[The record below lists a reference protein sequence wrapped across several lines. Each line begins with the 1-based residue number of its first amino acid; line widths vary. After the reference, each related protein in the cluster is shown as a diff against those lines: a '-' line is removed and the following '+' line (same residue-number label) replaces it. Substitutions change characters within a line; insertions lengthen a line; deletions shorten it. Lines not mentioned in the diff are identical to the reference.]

1 MFINIYSIALFFLFS
16 LTSVSSL
23 SLPQRP
29 GMISPREFPVRAS
42 RPRQVYIAEEE
53 VQGRY
58 IPTRT
63 FDPSSIKRRHAD
75 DVNFD
80 HYEEDEDENEDLILQ
95 LSHKNKR
102 GVIPKVV
109 EL

>member
-1 MFINIYSIALFFLFS
+1 MLTNPYVLTILSLFS
-16 LTSVSSL
+16 LTLVSGL

-29 GMISPREFPVRAS
+29 GEYPVRAS

-63 FDPSSIKRRHAD
+63 FDPSSIKRRNAD
-75 DVNFD
+75 DDNFD
-80 HYEEDEDENEDLILQ
+80 HYEKDEDENDDLILQ
-95 LSHKNKR
+95 LSDKNKR
-102 GVIPKVV
+102 GVIPKIV